1 MLKRKQKGKIQKRI
15 LRANLILIIIPM
27 IVLAVFAFSQ
37 VSLLGGTIGTDG
49 QESIKIE
56 GLRALQN
63 KSSDIVDYIDSWFE
77 HSSVDLDRIITY
89 NEDLFNERI
98 NVTGTRLSYHQSG
111 VPSLPKLTYSNRYD
125 KNINISFSD
134 YTNSTNINS
143 SITQLIDKSAY
154 MDYIFNPIYKAN
166 SMYVTIIA
174 GYELGITRVFPF
186 INNSRSINQN
196 MNSQDWYIFA
206 KGLNGQTYFG
216 EINQSLIGPAISIS
230 KAALYDNNSIIG
242 CCCIEIELSTLREY
256 LSQIKVLKTGY
267 AVLIDDLGKAI
278 IHPDVPDTSLGFPI
292 AELEIDSIEFQ
303 SIINHT
309 KNEEQGTEFFQK
321 NGESWV
327 ISYTPIGKG
336 GYSIA
341 LIVPY
346 REIIESGTN
355 LQNSIAALNAP
366 MMVIFIVVLAILF
379 CVIIFAILRM
389 SKRITR
395 PIKHLTDSIDNMIRG
410 DLTKEIPIDKKRRS
424 NEIGVLAQ
432 SFQALLVTMRLGN
445 ESYYQGDTYLA
456 FKNYSAALQLFR
468 TTENLKGQ
476 GICWNNLGNIFRNW
490 GEFDKAKDAYDKA
503 IKIAEISN
511 DNAGFSSRLNNRG
524 LLYLSEGNFNPA
536 EEDFINA
543 LKIDEKMMSNDRIA
557 TRKRNLGV
565 LNLLKNDLG
574 EAGKYL
580 NEAYDLDT
588 EISFKANLA
597 EDHFQ
602 IGRFELSRKNIDSA
616 THNLNTALS
625 IAEEFGNFPLMINV
639 LKILINIYDEQD
651 NTVLL
656 HKMEAK
662 LAKISELI
670 IRKKDIIFVI
680 DQSGSMEDQN
690 KIRAARK
697 GAKEVFDAVI
707 NQSDNVAIVG
717 FHSKVNHI
725 LPLTRKSG
733 NVEKIQNV
741 FRDLTNTPYQTAF
754 YDAVGLAVEMLNN
767 SPKENQKWIVALTD
781 GLDNFSKEY
790 SAKTLAEYVTTLDY
804 PLNIILIG
812 VGRELREVFTE
823 MNLIVNSSI
832 RGKYIP
838 IYSESNLSKSIADAF
853 KRVKEIMAS
862 SEIEGFS
869 PEEK

>member
-1 MLKRKQKGKIQKRI
+1 MLKSKQKGKIQKRI

-27 IVLAVFAFSQ
+27 IILAIFAFSQ
-37 VSLLGGTIGTDG
+37 ISLLGGTIGIEG
-49 QESIKIE
+49 QESITNE
-56 GLRALQN
+56 GLKALQN
-63 KSSDIVDYIDSWFE
+63 KSSDIGDYIDSWFE
-77 HSSVDLDRIITY
+77 HISVDLDRIIAY

-98 NVTGTRLSYHQSG
+98 NVTGTRQSYHQSG
-111 VPSLPKLTYSNRYD
+111 EPSLPNLTYSVRYD
-125 KNINISFSD
+125 KNINTSFSD
-134 YTNSTNINS
+134 YTNSTKINS
-143 SITQLIDKSAY
+143 PISQLIDKSAY
-154 MDYIFNPIYKAN
+154 LDYIFNPIYKAN

-174 GYELGITRVFPF
+174 GYELDITRVFPF
-186 INNSRSINQN
+186 INNSRSINQD
-196 MNSQDWYIFA
+196 MNSQDWYLSA
-206 KGLNGQTYFG
+206 KDLNGQTYFG
-216 EINQSLIGPAISIS
+216 KINQSLVGPTISIS
-230 KAALYDNNSIIG
+230 KAALYDNNSKIG
-242 CCCIEIELSTLREY
+242 CCSIEVELSALREY

-267 AVLIDDLGKAI
+267 TVLLDDLGKAI
-278 IHPDVPDTSLGFPI
+278 IHPDVLDTSLGFPI
-292 AELEIDSIEFQ
+292 TDLEIDSIEFQ
-303 SIINHT
+303 SIINHI

-346 REIIESGTN
+346 IEIIESGIN
-355 LQNSIAALNAP
+355 LQNSIAALNVP
-366 MMVIFIVVLAILF
+366 MMLIFIVILVILF
-379 CVIIFAILRM
+379 CVIIFGILRT

-395 PIKHLTDSIDNMIRG
+395 PIKHLTDSIDNMVRG
-410 DLTKEIPIDKKRRS
+410 DLTKEIPLEKKRRS

-445 ESYYQGDTYLA
+445 KSYYEGDIYLA
-456 FKNYSAALQLFR
+456 FKNYSAALQLFS

-503 IKIAEISN
+503 IKIADITN

-536 EEDFINA
+536 EEDFLSA
-543 LKIDEKMMSNDRIA
+543 LKLDEKMMSNDRIA
-557 TRKRNLGV
+557 TRKRNLGI
-565 LNLLKNDLG
+565 LNLLKNDLS
-574 EAGKYL
+574 EADKYFT
-580 NEAYDLDT
+580 EAFDLDT

-602 IGRFELSRKNIDSA
+602 IGRLEFARENIDSA
-616 THNLNTALS
+616 SHHLNTSLY
-625 IAEEFGNFPLMINV
+625 IAEEFGNFPLMINI
-639 LKILINIYDEQD
+639 LKMLITLYDEQD
-651 NTVLL
+651 NTILL

-662 LAKISELI
+662 LAKISEII
-670 IRKKDIIFVI
+670 IRKKDVIFVI
-680 DQSGSMEDQN
+680 DQSGSMEGQN
-690 KIRAARK
+690 KINAARK

-707 NQSDNVAIVG
+707 NPSDNVAIVG
-717 FHSKVNHI
+717 FHTIVNHI

-733 NVEKIQNV
+733 NVEKIQII
-741 FRDLTNTPYQTAF
+741 FRDLMSTQYQTAF
-754 YDAVGLAVEMLNN
+754 YDAVGLAVEMLNS

-781 GLDNFSKEY
+781 GLDNFSKNY
-790 SAKTLAEYVTTLDY
+790 SAKTLTEYVTTLDY